1 MTIYMP
7 IVVQMVLIVLKLA
20 GVLTLSWLAVTAFTW
35 FPLVVFAALV
45 LFALVISLIVD

>member
-7 IVVQMVLIVLKLA
+7 VVVQMVLIVLKLA

-35 FPLVVFAALV
+35 IPLTIFAALV

>member
-7 IVVQMVLIVLKLA
+7 VVVQMVLIVLKLA